1 MFLWK
6 YLANW
11 NILGEM
17 FLENRTSRF
26 LNFSKSARS
35 YTSFNFGTEN
45 NNKRIYIGSL
55 VRGQYAKSSF
65 TGIEAI
71 KVLIN

>member
-6 YLANW
+6 YLK
-11 NILGEM
+11 IGTFVGRCFFREP
-17 FLENRTSRF
+17 SRF
-26 LNFSKSARS
+26 LNFSKSAGVAPLLILEQKIIKQ
-35 YTSFNFGTEN
+35 TIFT
-45 NNKRIYIGSL
+45 SL

-65 TGIEAI
+65 TELRAI